1 MKKLLISILALSSM
15 VFANDNACAADALA
29 ALILPFVA
37 IIIFGFFGA
46 IFLNILGVVCEL
58 IGGIFEMICG
68 LWEKLNSFGRAVV
81 FGIPLFAL
89 STTVF
94 YFIGC
99 LISASIPVV
108 AEHWKLILCIIGA
121 VYYLSAW
128 ITGFGESYF
137 GTYTIISRML
147 ATLPFIPVIVLGW
160 VIINGFGKM
169 FVKNYKVSNI
179 LAVWNPYLKN
189 YSYVN
194 KNLNTSYDASQLE
207 YSDTSRYEFINHN
220 NKLIET
226 VNKQIADTTSFS
238 ELGEKVSWIFDNR
251 INDLTTDEIK
261 QIDCYYSTYFK
272 NWYSNKMNSLENKN
286 LSVVN
291 EICMK

>member
-15 VFANDNACAADALA
+15 VFANDNAGAADALA
-29 ALILPFVA
+29 SLILPFVA
-37 IIIFGFFGA
+37 IFILGFFGA
-46 IFLNILGVVCEL
+46 IFINILAGVCEIL
-58 IGGIFEMICG
+58 EKLCEAIGN
-68 LWEKLNSFGRAVV
+68 LWEHLNSFGRAVI

-99 LISASIPVV
+99 FISASIPVV

-121 VYYLSAW
+121 IYYLSTW
-128 ITGFGESYF
+128 ITGFEKSDF
-137 GTYTIISRML
+137 GTYTIISRMI

-160 VIINGFGKM
+160 AIINGFGKM
-169 FVKNYKVSNI
+169 FMKDYKVSNI
-179 LAVWNPYLKN
+179 LKVWNPYTEYRYN
-189 YSYVN
+189 N

-207 YSDTSRYEFINHN
+207 YSDTSRYEFINSN

-238 ELGEKVSWIFDNR
+238 KLGKKVSWIFDNR
-251 INDLTTDEIK
+251 INDLTTNEIK
-261 QIDCYYSTYFK
+261 QIDCYYNTYFK

>member
-15 VFANDNACAADALA
+15 VFANDNAGAADALA
-29 ALILPFVA
+29 SLIWPFVMLF
-37 IIIFGFFGA
+37 IFVFIGCA
-46 IFLNILGVVCEL
+46 CLNALAVVGEGIEKLCES
-58 IGGIFEMICG
+58 IGE

-89 STTVF
+89 STTIF

-99 LISASIPVV
+99 FISASIPVV
-108 AEHWKLILCIIGA
+108 GEHWKLILCIIGA
-121 VYYLSAW
+121 IYYLSTW
-128 ITGFGESYF
+128 ITGFEECTF
-137 GTYTIISRML
+137 GTYTIISRMI

-160 VIINGFGKM
+160 AIINGFGKM
-169 FVKNYKVSNI
+169 FMKNYKVSNI
-179 LAVWNPYLKN
+179 LTVWNPYITN

-194 KNLNTSYDASQLE
+194 KTLTPSYNISQLE
-207 YSDTSRYEFINHN
+207 YSDAGRYEFINHN
-220 NKLIET
+220 NKLIEM
-226 VNKQIADTTSFS
+226 VNKQIVDTSSFS

-251 INDLTTDEIK
+251 ISDLTKDEIK

-272 NWYSNKMNSLENKN
+272 NWYDTKMNSLDNEN
-286 LSVVN
+286 LTVVN